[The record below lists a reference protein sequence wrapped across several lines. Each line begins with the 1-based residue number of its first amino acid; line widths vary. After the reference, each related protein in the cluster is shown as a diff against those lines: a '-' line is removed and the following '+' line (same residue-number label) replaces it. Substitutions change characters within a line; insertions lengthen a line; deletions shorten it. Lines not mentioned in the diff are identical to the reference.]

1 MQEHMAIPSALEER
15 FGWSAFPTSPADRKV
30 FDAEEERYLEWEA
43 EQNQRK
49 SLSSHTL
56 QSRPLSASFP
66 TPPPLHST
74 PVQEG
79 LRGSYSETLNGGSR
93 RNSTSSHSTQ
103 CPPIVPPSRRL
114 SRSLRIFVAWKG
126 LEAS

>member
-1 MQEHMAIPSALEER
+1 MAIPSALEER
-15 FGWSAFPTSPADRKV
+15 FGWSAFPTSPAERKI

-49 SLSSHTL
+49 SLLSHTIRT
-56 QSRPLSASFP
+56 RPLSASFP

-74 PVQEG
+74 PVLDG
-79 LRGSYSETLNGGSR
+79 LSGSYSETLNGGSH
-93 RNSTSSHSTQ
+93 RNSTSSDSTQ

-126 LEAS
+126 PEAS